1 MPIFA
6 ADIPTMKTLLK
17 NGLIINEGRS
27 FKGAVLIDGQ
37 LIEGVYEGDAYPK
50 GLYSEIDLEGNML
63 MPGVIDDQVHFRE
76 PGLTH
81 KADIFSESRAAVAGG
96 TTSFMDMPNNNPP
109 ILTQELLESKYQLGA
124 EKSLANY
131 SFYMGTSNDN
141 LEEVLKTDPKSVCGI
156 KIFMGS
162 STGNMLVDNP
172 ETLSGIFSKAG
183 MLIATHCED
192 EQTIKENSEKY
203 KSKFGEDI
211 SFDKH
216 PEIRSTEACYKSS
229 SLAVSLAKKY
239 NTRLH
244 ILHLTTA
251 KEMEHFRSDTPL
263 EKKRIT
269 AEVCVHHLSFNDK
282 DYATQGSHIK
292 CNPAVKS
299 EADQKA
305 LIAAL
310 KEGRIDIVATDHAPH
325 TKEEKANKYWKAPSG
340 LPLVQHSL
348 VQMLEFY
355 HQGIFTLEEIVEKMA
370 HNPAKCFQIS
380 KRGFIRSGYFAD
392 LVVVNLNDAWTA
404 TKDNTLYKVQW
415 SPFDGKTFKSKVLKT
430 FINGEIVY
438 NNGVLNDK
446 YRGMRLLFNR

>member
-1 MPIFA
+1 
-6 ADIPTMKTLLK
+6 MKTLLK
-17 NGLIINEGRS
+17 NGRIVNEGQI
-27 FKGAVLIDGQ
+27 FEGAVLIDGQ
-37 LIEGVYEGDAYPK
+37 LIEGVYQGDAYPE
-50 GLYSEIDLEGNML
+50 GLYNEIDLEGNL
-63 MPGVIDDQVHFRE
+63 LIPGVIDDQVHFRE

-109 ILTQELLESKYQLGA
+109 ILTQELLEAKYKMGA

-141 LEEVLKTDPKSVCGI
+141 MDEVLKTDPKTVCGI

-172 ETLSGIFSKAG
+172 DTLEGIFSKAKL
-183 MLIATHCED
+183 LIATHCED

-203 KSKFGEDI
+203 KNLYGEEI

-216 PEIRSTEACYKSS
+216 PEIRSAEACYKSS
-229 SLAVSLAKKY
+229 SLAVSLAKKH

-244 ILHLTTA
+244 VLHLTTA
-251 KEMEHFRSDTPL
+251 KEMELFDNNKPL
-263 EKKRIT
+263 EEKRIT
-269 AEVCVHHLSFNDK
+269 AEVCVHHLSFNAG
-282 DYATQGSHIK
+282 DYAEQGSHIK

-299 EADQKA
+299 AEDQKA

-310 KEGRIDIVATDHAPH
+310 KDNKLDIIATDHAPH
-325 TKEEKANKYWKAPSG
+325 TLEEKANKYWDAPSG

-355 HQGIFTLEEIVEKMA
+355 HQGVFSLEEIVEKMSHA
-370 HNPAKCFQIS
+370 PAKCFQIS
-380 KRGFIRSGYFAD
+380 KRGFIRAGYYAD
-392 LVVVNLNDAWTA
+392 LVVVNPNKAWTA
-404 TKDNTLYKVQW
+404 NKDNTLYKVQW
-415 SPFDGKTFKSKVLKT
+415 SPFDGKIFKSKVLKT
-430 FINGEIVY
+430 FVNGTLVY
-438 NNGVLNDK
+438 NNGELNDK
-446 YRGMRLLFNR
+446 YRGIRLEFNR

>member
-1 MPIFA
+1 
-6 ADIPTMKTLLK
+6 MKTLLK
-17 NGLIINEGRS
+17 NGRIVNEGQI
-27 FKGAVLIDGQ
+27 FEGAVLIDGS
-37 LIEGVYEGDAYPK
+37 LIEGVYQGDTYPEGVYN
-50 GLYSEIDLEGNML
+50 EIDLKGNIL
-63 MPGVIDDQVHFRE
+63 IPGVIDDQVHFRE

-109 ILTQELLESKYQLGA
+109 ILSQELLKAKYKVGA

-162 STGNMLVDNP
+162 STGNMLVDNID
-172 ETLSGIFSKAG
+172 TLSGIFSQAG

-192 EQTIKENSEKY
+192 EQTIKDNSEKY
-203 KSKFGEDI
+203 KAEFGEDI

-216 PEIRSTEACYKSS
+216 PEIRSDEACYKSS
-229 SLAVSLAKKY
+229 SMAVALAKKH

-244 ILHLTTA
+244 VLHLTTD
-251 KEMEHFRSDTPL
+251 KEMELFTSDIPL
-263 EKKRIT
+263 EEKRIT

-282 DYATQGSHIK
+282 DYATHGSHIK

-299 EADQKA
+299 EADQLA
-305 LIAAL
+305 LMAAL
-310 KEGRIDIVATDHAPH
+310 KEGKIDVIATDHAPH

-355 HQGIFTLEEIVEKMA
+355 HQGVLSLEEIVDKMSHA
-370 HNPAKCFQIS
+370 PAKCFQVS
-380 KRGFIRSGYFAD
+380 NRGFIRPGYYAD
-392 LVVVNLNDAWTA
+392 LVVVDINQSWIAN
-404 TKDNTLYKVQW
+404 KENTLYKVQW
-415 SPFDGKTFKSKVLKT
+415 SPFDGKEFKSKVLKT
-430 FINGEIVY
+430 FVNGTLVYDNGE
-438 NNGVLNDK
+438 LNDK
-446 YRGMRLLFNR
+446 HRGMRLKFNR

>member
-1 MPIFA
+1 
-6 ADIPTMKTLLK
+6 MKTLLK
-17 NGLIINEGRS
+17 NGRIVNEGQI
-27 FKGAVLIDGQ
+27 FEGAVLIDGS
-37 LIEGVYEGDAYPK
+37 LIEGVYQGDTYPEGVYN
-50 GLYSEIDLEGNML
+50 EIDLEGNIL
-63 MPGVIDDQVHFRE
+63 IPGVIDDQVHFRE

-109 ILTQELLESKYQLGA
+109 ILSQELLKAKYKVGA

-162 STGNMLVDNP
+162 STGNMLVDNID
-172 ETLSGIFSKAG
+172 TLSGIFSQAG

-192 EQTIKENSEKY
+192 EQTIKDNSEKY
-203 KSKFGEDI
+203 KAEFGEDI

-216 PEIRSTEACYKSS
+216 PEIRSAEACYKSS
-229 SLAVSLAKKY
+229 SMAVALAKKH

-244 ILHLTTA
+244 VLHLTTA
-251 KEMEHFRSDTPL
+251 KEMELFTSDIPL
-263 EKKRIT
+263 EEKRIT

-282 DYATQGSHIK
+282 DYATHGSHIK

-299 EADQKA
+299 EADQLA
-305 LIAAL
+305 LMAAL
-310 KEGRIDIVATDHAPH
+310 KEGKIDVIATDHAPH

-355 HQGIFTLEEIVEKMA
+355 HQGVLSLEEIVDKMSHA
-370 HNPAKCFQIS
+370 PAKCFQVS
-380 KRGFIRSGYFAD
+380 NRGFIRPGYYAD
-392 LVVVNLNDAWTA
+392 LVVVDINQSWIAN
-404 TKDNTLYKVQW
+404 KENTLYKVQW
-415 SPFDGKTFKSKVLKT
+415 SPFDGKEFKSKVLKT
-430 FINGEIVY
+430 FVNGTLVYDNGE
-438 NNGVLNDK
+438 LNDK
-446 YRGMRLLFNR
+446 HRGMRLKFNR

>member
-1 MPIFA
+1 
-6 ADIPTMKTLLK
+6 MKTLLK
-17 NGLIINEGRS
+17 NARIVNEGQI
-27 FKGAVLIDGQ
+27 FEGAVLIEGQ
-37 LIEGVYEGDAYPK
+37 LIEGVYQGDAYPE
-50 GLYSEIDLEGNML
+50 GVYNEIDLEGNIL

-81 KADIFSESRAAVAGG
+81 KADIYSESRAAVAGG
-96 TTSFMDMPNNNPP
+96 TTSYMDMPNNNPP
-109 ILTQELLESKYQLGA
+109 ILTQELLEAKYKMGA
-124 EKSLANY
+124 EKSLANF

-141 LEEVLKTDPKSVCGI
+141 LEEVLKTDPKTVCGI

-172 ETLSGIFSKAG
+172 ETLAGIFSKAG

-192 EQTIKENSEKY
+192 EQTIRENSKEY
-203 KSKFGEDI
+203 KALYGEDI

-216 PEIRSTEACYKSS
+216 PEIRSAEACYKSS
-229 SLAVSLAKKY
+229 SLAVNLAKKH

-251 KEMEHFRSDTPL
+251 KEMEHFDANIPL
-263 EKKRIT
+263 KDKRIT

-282 DYATQGSHIK
+282 DYAAQGSHIK

-299 EADQKA
+299 QEDQEA

-310 KEGRIDIVATDHAPH
+310 KEGKIDIVATDHAPH
-325 TKEEKANKYWKAPSG
+325 TLEEKSNKYWKAPSG

-355 HQGIFTLEEIVEKMA
+355 HQGIFSLETVVEKMCHA
-370 HNPAKCFQIS
+370 PAECFQVE
-380 KRGFIRSGYFAD
+380 KRGFIRKGYFAD
-392 LVVVNLNDAWTA
+392 LVVVDLNSPWTA
-404 TKDNTLYKVQW
+404 DKSNTLYKVQW
-415 SPFDGKTFKSKVLKT
+415 SPFDGKTFNSKVLKT
-430 FINGEIVY
+430 FVNGTLVY
-438 NNGVLNDK
+438 DNGVLNDD
-446 YRGMRLLFNR
+446 YRGMRLTFNR

>member
-1 MPIFA
+1 
-6 ADIPTMKTLLK
+6 MKTLLK
-17 NGLIINEGRS
+17 NGLIVNEGRS
-27 FKGAVLIDGQ
+27 FEGAVLIDGQ
-37 LIEGVYEGDAYPK
+37 LIEGVYEGDAYPE
-50 GLYSEIDLEGNML
+50 GVYSEIDLEGKLL

-109 ILTQELLESKYQLGA
+109 ILTQELLKEKYKTGA

-141 LEEVLKTDPKSVCGI
+141 LEEVLKTDPKTVCGI

-172 ETLSGIFSKAG
+172 DTLSGIFSKAD

-192 EQTIKENSEKY
+192 EQTIKENSDKY
-203 KSKFGEDI
+203 MKLYGEDI

-216 PEIRSTEACYKSS
+216 PEIRSEEACYKSS
-229 SLAVSLAKKY
+229 SLAVALAKKH

-244 ILHLTTA
+244 VLHLTTA
-251 KEMEHFRSDTPL
+251 KEMEHFTSDIPL

-282 DYATQGSHIK
+282 DYASQGSHIK
-292 CNPAVKS
+292 CNPAIKRES
-299 EADQKA
+299 DQNA

-310 KEGRIDIVATDHAPH
+310 KEGKIDVVATDHAPH
-325 TKEEKANKYWKAPSG
+325 TKEEKANKYWNAPSG

-355 HQGIFTLEEIVEKMA
+355 HKGIFSLEEIVEKMA
-370 HNPAKCFQIS
+370 HNPAKCYQVS
-380 KRGFIRSGYFAD
+380 KRGFIRPGYYAD
-392 LVVVNLNDAWTA
+392 LVVVDTNQSWTA
-404 TKDNTLYKVQW
+404 NKENTLYKVGW
-415 SPFDGKTFKSKVLKT
+415 SPFDGKTFQSKVLKT
-430 FINGEIVY
+430 YINGTLVY
-438 NNGVLNDK
+438 NNGELNDD
-446 YRGMRLLFNR
+446 YRGMRLAFDR

>member
-1 MPIFA
+1 MQ
-6 ADIPTMKTLLK
+6 TLLK
-17 NGLIINEGRS
+17 NARIVNEGKA
-27 FKGAVLIDGQ
+27 FTGAVLIDGQ
-37 LIEGVYEGDAYPK
+37 FIKGVFEGNSFPEGGYH
-50 GLYSEIDLEGNML
+50 EVDLEGKL
-63 MPGVIDDQVHFRE
+63 LIPGVIDDQVHFRE

-81 KADIFSESRAAVAGG
+81 KADIYSESRAAVAGG

-109 ILTQELLESKYQLGA
+109 ILSQELLESKYQLGA

-141 LEEVLKTDPKSVCGI
+141 LKEVLKTDPKTVCGI

-172 ETLSGIFSKAG
+172 DTLSGIFSKAG

-192 EQTIKENSEKY
+192 EQTIKDNSEKY
-203 KSKFGEDI
+203 KAKYGDDI

-216 PEIRSTEACYKSS
+216 PEIRSAEACYKSS
-229 SLAVSLAKKY
+229 ALAVSLAKKY

-251 KEMEHFRSDTPL
+251 KEMQHFSSDIPL
-263 EKKRIT
+263 EEKRIT
-269 AEVCVHHLSFNDK
+269 AEVCVHHLSFNTK
-282 DYATQGSHIK
+282 DYAKQGSHIK
-292 CNPAVKS
+292 CNPAVKT

-310 KEGRIDIVATDHAPH
+310 KEGKIDIVATDHAPH
-325 TKEEKANKYWKAPSG
+325 TLEEKSKKYWEAPSG

-355 HQGIFTLEEIVEKMA
+355 HQGIFSLEEIVEKMA
-370 HNPAKCFQIS
+370 HNPAKCFQVS
-380 KRGFIRSGYFAD
+380 KRGFIRAGYYAD
-392 LVVVNLNDAWTA
+392 LVVVDLNKAWTA
-404 TKDNTLYKVQW
+404 NKENTLYKVQW
-415 SPFDGKTFKSKVLKT
+415 SPFDGKTFQSKVIYT
-430 FINGEIVY
+430 YINGSLVY
-438 NNGVLNDK
+438 DNGTLNND
-446 YRGMRLLFNR
+446 YRGMRILFDR

>member
-1 MPIFA
+1 
-6 ADIPTMKTLLK
+6 MKTLLK
-17 NGLIINEGRS
+17 NGRIINEGQI
-27 FKGAVLIDGQ
+27 FEGAVLIDGQ
-37 LIEGVYEGDAYPK
+37 LIEGVYQGDAYPE
-50 GLYSEIDLEGNML
+50 GVYNEIDLEGNIL
-63 MPGVIDDQVHFRE
+63 IPGVIDDQVHFRE

-81 KADIFSESRAAVAGG
+81 KADIFSESAAAVAGG

-124 EKSLANY
+124 EKSIANY

-172 ETLSGIFSKAG
+172 DTLAGIFSKAG

-203 KSKFGEDI
+203 LAEFGEDI

-216 PEIRSTEACYKSS
+216 PEIRSAEACYKSS
-229 SLAVSLAKKY
+229 SLAVSLAKKH

-244 ILHLTTA
+244 VLHLTTA
-251 KEMEHFRSDTPL
+251 KEMEHFTSDIPL
-263 EKKRIT
+263 EEKRIT
-269 AEVCVHHLSFNDK
+269 AEVCVHHLSFNDN
-282 DYATQGSHIK
+282 DYASQGSHIK

-299 EADQKA
+299 AKDQQA

-310 KEGRIDIVATDHAPH
+310 KEGKIDIVATDHAPH
-325 TKEEKANKYWKAPSG
+325 TLEEKANKYWKAPSG

-355 HQGIFTLEEIVEKMA
+355 HQGIFSLEEIVEKMA
-370 HNPAKCFQIS
+370 HNPAKCFQVT
-380 KRGFIRSGYFAD
+380 KRGFIRPGYFAD
-392 LVVVNLNDAWTA
+392 LVVVDLKQAWTA
-404 TKDNTLYKVQW
+404 NKDNTLYKVGW
-415 SPFDGKTFKSKVLKT
+415 SPFDGKTFQSKVKKT
-430 FINGEIVY
+430 FVNGALVYDGEKINKE
-438 NNGVLNDK
+438 
-446 YRGMRLLFNR
+446 YRGMRLAFDR

>member
-1 MPIFA
+1 
-6 ADIPTMKTLLK
+6 MKTLLK
-17 NGLIINEGRS
+17 NGRIVNEGQI
-27 FKGAVLIDGQ
+27 FEGAVLIDGQ
-37 LIEGVYEGDAYPK
+37 LIEGVYQGDAYPE
-50 GLYSEIDLEGNML
+50 GVYNEIDLEGNIL
-63 MPGVIDDQVHFRE
+63 IPGVIDDQVHFRE

-109 ILTQELLESKYQLGA
+109 ILSQELLEAKYKVGA

-162 STGNMLVDNP
+162 STGNMLVDNID
-172 ETLSGIFSKAG
+172 TLSGIFSQAG

-192 EQTIKENSEKY
+192 EQTIKDNSEKY
-203 KSKFGEDI
+203 KAEFGEDI

-216 PEIRSTEACYKSS
+216 PEIRSAEACYKSS
-229 SLAVSLAKKY
+229 SMAVALAKKH

-244 ILHLTTA
+244 VLHLTTA
-251 KEMEHFRSDTPL
+251 KEMELFTSDIPL
-263 EKKRIT
+263 EEKRIT

-299 EADQKA
+299 EADQIA
-305 LIAAL
+305 LMAAL
-310 KEGRIDIVATDHAPH
+310 KEGKIDVIATDHAPH

-355 HQGIFTLEEIVEKMA
+355 HQGVLSLEEIVDKMSHA
-370 HNPAKCFQIS
+370 PAKCFQVS
-380 KRGFIRSGYFAD
+380 KRGFIRPGYYAD
-392 LVVVNLNDAWTA
+392 LVVVDTNQSWIAN
-404 TKDNTLYKVQW
+404 KENTLYKVQW
-415 SPFDGKTFKSKVLKT
+415 SPFDGKEFKSKVLKT
-430 FINGEIVY
+430 FVNGTLVY
-438 NNGVLNDK
+438 NNGELNDK
-446 YRGMRLLFNR
+446 YRGIRLKFNR